1 MKIGIFDSGL
11 GGLIL
16 LKSIRQQLPDY
27 DYVFIG
33 DTAKM
38 PYGNKSREE
47 VMSAVKKCID
57 FLIIR
62 ECELIILACNT
73 VSAEALRKLQD
84 GYLADNYP
92 NKRVLGV
99 IVPTVEEIARDED
112 IKRLGI
118 IATPRTVDSQVYIY
132 KLAELRPDII
142 VYQNAATDLAFQIE
156 NDDQEKISQLV
167 GEYLEP
173 LIAEEIDALVLGS
186 THYVLAKDII
196 ESYLPKDIKIIS
208 QDNII
213 PQKIK
218 LYLDNHP
225 EIESRLN
232 RKGDYQLFVT
242 KSNVIYEKLNKEWFG
257 NGQLHEIEL

>member
-33 DTAKM
+33 DTANM

-47 VMSAVKKCID
+47 VLSAVKKCID
-57 FLIIR
+57 FLIDK

-84 GYLADNYP
+84 SYLADNYP
-92 NKRVLGV
+92 DKRVLGV

-118 IATPRTVDSQVYIY
+118 IATPRTVDSQVYIH

-156 NDDQEKISQLV
+156 NDNQEKISRLV

-225 EIESRLN
+225 EIESRLS
-232 RKGDYQLFVT
+232 RKGDYQLYVT
-242 KSNVIYEKLNKEWFG
+242 KSNAIYEKLNSEWFG
-257 NGQLHEIEL
+257 GGQLHKIKL